1 LIVVGGS
8 YIETCARPAWQRVF
22 GSGGRAAAA
31 LGSISPGTEL
41 HTYAARSLSDDVRSS
56 MAAFRVVTQVIETDE
71 EVTFS
76 YFHPLSPAH
85 MSPRNPAMQPP
96 LKAAGAAVL
105 RFGMVE
111 GEGVVE
117 GGRVTYDP
125 QGASAYVPFHA
136 NGSRA
141 DELSIVLNEGEV
153 GQATGLEGAE
163 AGRALLREGAAVVV
177 IKGGAKGA
185 LVLAVDG
192 SETAV
197 PAYRSERVFKIGS
210 GDVFSAIFAH
220 TWAELKLEP
229 AAAAAAA
236 SAETARYVATRSL
249 PIEELRP
256 PDNHLALP
264 AWRKPGKIYLA
275 GPFFDTAQLWMVE
288 ELRAIL
294 LEMGATVF
302 SPYHDVGMGLPSA
315 DIAVADLEGLRAS
328 DAVLAVIDGGDTGTV
343 FEVGYAAALGKPVV
357 ALAERISAGDLTMFA
372 VPGVDIVED
381 LATAVYKAVW
391 SAML

>member
-1 LIVVGGS
+1 M
-8 YIETCARPAWQRVF
+8 CARPLWHRVF

-41 HTYAARSLSDDVRSS
+41 HTYAAHSLADDVRSS
-56 MAAFRVVTQVIETDE
+56 MAAFRVVARVAETEE

-85 MSPRNPAMQPP
+85 MSPRSPAAQPP
-96 LKAAGAAVL
+96 LTATGAAVL

-111 GEGVVE
+111 GEGVVD
-117 GGRVTYDP
+117 GRRVTYDP
-125 QGASAYVPFHA
+125 QGAPTYVPFGA

-141 DELSIVLNEGEV
+141 SELAIVLNEAEV
-153 GQATGLEGAE
+153 GRATGLEGIE
-163 AGRALLREGAAVVV
+163 AARALLRDGAAVVV

-185 LVLAVDG
+185 LVLAGGCD
-192 SETAV
+192 EAAV

-220 TWAELKLEP
+220 AWAERGMEP
-229 AAAAAAA
+229 AAAAATA
-236 SAETARYVATRSL
+236 SAETARYVESRSL
-249 PIEELRP
+249 PVGELRP
-256 PDNHLALP
+256 PDARLALP

-275 GPFFDTAQLWMVE
+275 GPFFDTAQLWMIE

-294 LEMGATVF
+294 LEAGAGVF
-302 SPYHDVGMGLPSA
+302 SPYHDVGMGTSSA
-315 DIAVADLEGLRAS
+315 DIARADLEGLRAS
-328 DAVLAVIDGGDTGTV
+328 DAVLAVMDGGDIGTV

-357 ALAERISAGDLTMFA
+357 ALAERTSEGELTMLA
-372 VPGVDIVED
+372 VPGVEVVGD

-391 SAML
+391 SAMR